1 MDRKIGV
8 LTFHRTSNFGSSLQ
22 AYGLYK
28 KIRDLGY
35 SCEII
40 DYRCPAIEKR
50 ENLKP
55 ELRLSDP
62 KGIVRQCLYGPAIKR
77 KAQKLEQFGKEKM
90 MLSKPYE
97 PDNIGEAEP
106 DYSKIIVGSDIVWG
120 RDITEDDYTYFL
132 DFVRDDSK
140 KYAFSSSVGNCDI
153 RENEEKL
160 SGLLKSFQRIAVR
173 EDEAVSWVRKISGRE
188 AEQVCDPT
196 LLLTTEEWERAI
208 PPSSYPEDDYVLV
221 YFDSD
226 DHKCLH
232 DAISYAKANN
242 KKVYYINYYR
252 PEKNA
257 KNVKPTSLEQF
268 LGLIKHASMVFTASY
283 HGMLFSIYFHR
294 QFFFYTRAHK
304 SRVISLAKRL
314 GVLDRCGDELD
325 VRACEKIDYASVDRK
340 LQDFR
345 HESVMVLKEMLN
357 A

>member
-22 AYGLYK
+22 AYGLYE

-97 PDNIGEAEP
+97 PDNIGEAEL

-132 DFVRDDSK
+132 DFVRNDSK

-226 DHKCLH
+226 DHKCRH

-252 PEKNA
+252 PSKNA

-268 LGLIKHASMVFTASY
+268 LGLIKHTSMVFTASY